1 MSGPYDD
8 FAFCRIQELYE
19 RAAVI
24 THAQWDWDADSRQHF
39 NHTTNEPTQISDQEQ
54 VHFNRLGVSAAGFLN
69 LMRSHF
75 DSDAV
80 QDETIL
86 GAFSD
91 IAGDD
96 AVVKE
101 DAFHII
107 MDHLRDDYEGLFQRL
122 YARPS
127 RRSPVRIRK
136 VPSLARL
143 HSAHSDES
151 AESSPF
157 GIDRSLSAPAVSL
170 PRSKSRDASNLRGR
184 LFSVDVDSSLHS
196 AGSLSD
202 DRHSRIWHDWKA
214 DQKADTVAK
223 PASIRT
229 SDTCE
234 ERAPIDGSVLAA
246 WQMFY
251 CGGSA
256 PGVHAQKCSHKSQAA
271 RESAQGCYV
280 V

>member
-1 MSGPYDD
+1 MILLS
-8 FAFCRIQELYE
+8 
-19 RAAVI
+19 
-24 THAQWDWDADSRQHF
+24 
-39 NHTTNEPTQISDQEQ
+39 
-54 VHFNRLGVSAAGFLN
+54 AGFKSCMKERLSLPTLN
-69 LMRSHF
+69 GIGMRIH
-75 DSDAV
+75 DSTSITRRTSQPRSA
-80 QDETIL
+80 IR
-86 GAFSD
+86 SN
-91 IAGDD
+91 
-96 AVVKE
+96 
-101 DAFHII
+101 
-107 MDHLRDDYEGLFQRL
+107 YEGLFQRL

-157 GIDRSLSAPAVSL
+157 GLDRSLSAPAVSL

-234 ERAPIDGSVLAA
+234 ERAPIDASVLAA

-256 PGVHAQKCSHKSQAA
+256 PGVHAQKCSHNPGKSQAA
-271 RESAQGCYV
+271 RESAQSCYV

>member
-1 MSGPYDD
+1 MSGPYDAS
-8 FAFCRIQELYE
+8 AFCRIQELYE

-143 HSAHSDES
+143 HYAHSDE
-151 AESSPF
+151 
-157 GIDRSLSAPAVSL
+157 
-170 PRSKSRDASNLRGR
+170 
-184 LFSVDVDSSLHS
+184 SVDVDSSLHS

-234 ERAPIDGSVLAA
+234 ERAPIEGSVLAA

-256 PGVHAQKCSHKSQAA
+256 PGVHAQKCSHKSEAA